1 MKIIFVKTTVL
12 LFLMFWEKRRKKK
25 KKEKIESI
33 LSRTLP
39 LSSFFSR
46 QASCCLQIT
55 QRVRPRDDCF
65 PEPSMRMSSVIVL
78 IRGKRASRQQR
89 NSPDVFWTPFY
100 Y

>member
-1 MKIIFVKTTVL
+1 MKIIFVKTTVFIIFNVL
-12 LFLMFWEKRRKKK
+12 RETKKEK

-89 NSPDVFWTPFY
+89 NSPDVF
-100 Y
+100 